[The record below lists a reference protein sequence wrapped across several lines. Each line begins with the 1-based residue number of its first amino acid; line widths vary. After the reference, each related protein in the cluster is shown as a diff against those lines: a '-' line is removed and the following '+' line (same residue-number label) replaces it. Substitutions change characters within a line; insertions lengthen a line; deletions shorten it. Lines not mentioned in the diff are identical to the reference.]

1 MHFSEQAF
9 FYQFCFVHLKEAIQ
23 QQIGANSQ
31 MNLLYAGNDLQLVFN
46 DNIKKIIGKLFRREL
61 PDKDVDDLISYAA
74 KLAMSSFY
82 NINQFYQFNRQAEKE
97 LRDIYQLLLTDIIR
111 MKQLDYA
118 HLAQLHFK
126 RLQYWLVK
134 YQPDTSLLYPPDQPF
149 IHNKVVCAEYE
160 PATQMHVLNMNLSTL
175 PGPILDIGCG
185 KEHRLVDYLIQNGHT
200 AFGIDREAVADAN
213 IQRISWLHY
222 SFEKEK
228 WGTIISH
235 LGFSNHFLHNHLK
248 QNNGYRLYAVKYMEI
263 LQSLKSGGSFYYAP
277 DLPFI
282 EVFLNPEQYA
292 ISKHAIDNTGF
303 QSTVITK
310 LN

>member
-1 MHFSEQAF
+1 
-9 FYQFCFVHLKEAIQ
+9 
-23 QQIGANSQ
+23 
-31 MNLLYAGNDLQLVFN
+31 MNLLYIGNDLQLVFN
-46 DNIKKIIGKLFRREL
+46 DSIKKIIGKLFRREL
-61 PDKDVDDLISYAA
+61 PDKDVDDLVSYAV

-97 LRDIYQLLLTDIIR
+97 LRDIYQLLLTDIKQT
-111 MKQLDYA
+111 KQLDYA
-118 HLAQLHFK
+118 YLAQLHFK

-134 YQPDTSLLYPPDQPF
+134 YQPDTSLLYAPDQPF
-149 IHNKVVCAEYE
+149 IQNKVVCAEYE
-160 PATQMHVLNMNLSTL
+160 PTTQMHVLNMNLSTL
-175 PGPILDIGCG
+175 LGPILDIGCG

-200 AFGIDREAVADAN
+200 AFGIDREAVANAN

-248 QNNGYRLYAVKYMEI
+248 QNNGYKLYAVKYMGI